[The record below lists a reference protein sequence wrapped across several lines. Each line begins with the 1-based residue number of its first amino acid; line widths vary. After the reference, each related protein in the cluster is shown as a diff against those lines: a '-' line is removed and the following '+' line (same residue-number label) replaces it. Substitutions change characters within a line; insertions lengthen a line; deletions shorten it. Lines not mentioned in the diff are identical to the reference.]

1 MEFEDKLVNDT
12 GNSSEGGVTKFESEE
27 SPNERMSVSHE
38 QLEASMLNS
47 RQAKNNIATLGD
59 EVVSSS
65 SDEIITLGQDF
76 RLIDNRY
83 VIGEPA
89 GTFYQKP
96 SGLAQQNMPIF
107 RNDNVSDA
115 LQIGRSLLLAASSKG
130 SLHQAGESPRQ
141 DSYSYGVYEE
151 NGEKWIILAISDGV
165 SSSPYSHI
173 LAEYLTFS
181 GVKEL
186 KLQLEAYGEVYV
198 QDFAHKINQ
207 MANNFCRKQLVR
219 FNQQFDESKY
229 VAHLGANFF
238 GATLECAVI
247 HIIQDKQTVKQ
258 FTISG
263 DGGAYIFKSS
273 SKIDIIKSGKIR
285 GEGIVSN
292 AVSPLPLGDI
302 DDVNIEEVRLEKGDV
317 FFMAT
322 DGLSD
327 FIGSGNSSLGKFL
340 LEKIVEA
347 KDAVEFLKIIN
358 VAMFQLDD
366 DKTAV
371 CFKAEGD

>member
-1 MEFEDKLVNDT
+1 MEFKDKLVNDT
-12 GNSSEGGVTKFESEE
+12 ANSSEGGVIKFESEE

-38 QLEASMLNS
+38 QLEAAMLNP
-47 RQAKNNIATLGD
+47 RQAKNNIATLED

-198 QDFAHKINQ
+198 QEFAHKINQ
-207 MANNFCRKQLVR
+207 MANNFCRKRLVR

-292 AVSPLPLGDI
+292 AVSPLPLDDI
-302 DDVNIEEVRLEKGDV
+302 DDVNIEEVLLEKGDI

-327 FIGSGNSSLGKFL
+327 FIGSGNSSLSKFL

>member
-1 MEFEDKLVNDT
+1 
-12 GNSSEGGVTKFESEE
+12 
-27 SPNERMSVSHE
+27 
-38 QLEASMLNS
+38 
-47 RQAKNNIATLGD
+47 
-59 EVVSSS
+59 
-65 SDEIITLGQDF
+65 
-76 RLIDNRY
+76 
-83 VIGEPA
+83 
-89 GTFYQKP
+89 
-96 SGLAQQNMPIF
+96 MPIF

-173 LAEYLTFS
+173 LAEHLTFS
-181 GVKEL
+181 SVKEL

-263 DGGAYIFKSS
+263 DGGAYILNQAL
-273 SKIDIIKSGKIR
+273 R
-285 GEGIVSN
+285 
-292 AVSPLPLGDI
+292 
-302 DDVNIEEVRLEKGDV
+302 
-317 FFMAT
+317 
-322 DGLSD
+322 
-327 FIGSGNSSLGKFL
+327 
-340 LEKIVEA
+340 
-347 KDAVEFLKIIN
+347 
-358 VAMFQLDD
+358 
-366 DKTAV
+366 
-371 CFKAEGD
+371 

>member
-1 MEFEDKLVNDT
+1 MQFEDKLVNDT
-12 GNSSEGGVTKFESEE
+12 GNSSEGGVTIFESEE

-38 QLEASMLNS
+38 QLEAAMPNS
-47 RQAKNNIATLGD
+47 RQAKNNFATLGD

-65 SDEIITLGQDF
+65 SDEIMTLGQDF

-181 GVKEL
+181 SVKEL

-302 DDVNIEEVRLEKGDV
+302 DDVNIEEVRLEKGDI

>member
-12 GNSSEGGVTKFESEE
+12 ANSSEGGVIKFESEE

-38 QLEASMLNS
+38 QLEAAMLNS

-173 LAEYLTFS
+173 LAEYLTLS
-181 GVKEL
+181 SVKEL

-198 QDFAHKINQ
+198 QEFAHKINQ

-302 DDVNIEEVRLEKGDV
+302 DDVNIEEVHLEKGDI

>member
-1 MEFEDKLVNDT
+1 MFENKIEKDIDTLDEVGMNELSIELISDSQEQRETESLYSTSTHFKDNVTTME
-12 GNSSEGGVTKFESEE
+12 
-27 SPNERMSVSHE
+27 
-38 QLEASMLNS
+38 A
-47 RQAKNNIATLGD
+47 
-59 EVVSSS
+59 EVVSFN
-65 SDEIITLGQDF
+65 SDETKTSEQDV

-96 SGLAQQNMPIF
+96 TGLAQQNMPIF

-115 LQIGRSLLLAASSKG
+115 LQIGSSLLLAASSKG

-141 DSYSYGVYEE
+141 DSYSYGVCDE

-173 LAEYLTFS
+173 LAEYLTLS
-181 GVKEL
+181 SVKEL

-198 QDFAHKINQ
+198 QEFAHKINQ

-238 GATLECAVI
+238 GATLECAII
-247 HIIQDKQTVKQ
+247 HIGQNIQTVRQ

-263 DGGAYIFKSS
+263 DGGAYILKPTT
-273 SKIDIIKSGKIR
+273 KIEIIKSGKIR
-285 GEGIVSN
+285 GDGIVSN
-292 AVSPLPLGDI
+292 AVSPLPLSIVDDINVKEVSLERGDI
-302 DDVNIEEVRLEKGDV
+302 

-327 FIGSGNSSLGKFL
+327 FIGSGNSSLGRFL
-340 LEKIVEA
+340 LDKIGKA

-358 VAMFQLDD
+358 VAIFQLDD
-366 DKTAV
+366 DKTAI
-371 CFKAEGD
+371 CFKTEGA

>member
-12 GNSSEGGVTKFESEE
+12 GNSSEGGVTIFESEE

-38 QLEASMLNS
+38 QLEAAMPNS
-47 RQAKNNIATLGD
+47 RQAKNNFATLGD

-65 SDEIITLGQDF
+65 SDEIMTLGQDF

-173 LAEYLTFS
+173 LAEHLTFS
-181 GVKEL
+181 SVKEL

-285 GEGIVSN
+285 CEGIVSN

-302 DDVNIEEVRLEKGDV
+302 DDVNIEEVCLEKGDI

>member
-1 MEFEDKLVNDT
+1 MEFKDKLVNDT
-12 GNSSEGGVTKFESEE
+12 ANSSEGGVIKFESEE

-38 QLEASMLNS
+38 QLEAAMLNS
-47 RQAKNNIATLGD
+47 RQAKNNIATLED

-173 LAEYLTFS
+173 LAEYLTLS
-181 GVKEL
+181 SVKEL

-198 QDFAHKINQ
+198 QEFAHKINQ

-302 DDVNIEEVRLEKGDV
+302 DDVNIEEVHLEKGDI

>member
-1 MEFEDKLVNDT
+1 MQFEDKLVNDFGIFDGGERSTVET
-12 GNSSEGGVTKFESEE
+12 GEYPSELMSESQ
-27 SPNERMSVSHE
+27 E
-38 QLEASMLNS
+38 QLEGDLFYFTHT
-47 RQAKNNIATLGD
+47 KNNTDTVED
-59 EVVSSS
+59 EVVDSS
-65 SDEIITLGQDF
+65 SDKSQMLEQGVC
-76 RLIDNRY
+76 LIDNRY

-89 GTFYQKP
+89 GTFHQKP
-96 SGLAQQNMPIF
+96 TGIAQQNMPIF

-115 LQIGRSLLLAASSKG
+115 LQIGHSLLLAASSKG
-130 SLHQAGESPRQ
+130 SLHQSGESPRQ

-151 NGEKWIILAISDGV
+151 NGEMWILLAISDGV

-181 GVKEL
+181 SVKEL
-186 KLQLEAYGEVYV
+186 KLQLEAYGEVHV
-198 QDFAHKINQ
+198 QEFAHKINQ
-207 MANNFCRKQLVR
+207 MANSFCRKQLAR
-219 FNQQFDESKY
+219 FNQQFDDSKY
-229 VAHLGANFF
+229 VAHLGANLF
-238 GATLECAVI
+238 GATLECAVV
-247 HIIQDKQTVKQ
+247 HIKQDNQTVKQ

-302 DDVNIEEVRLEKGDV
+302 DDVNIEEVRLEKGDI

-340 LEKIVEA
+340 LEKMVEA

-371 CFKAEGD
+371 CFKA